1 MLGLTFLAGAAG
13 FLAQG
18 VVGEG
23 VHFLNC
29 YSMSG
34 TPWPHTAISLV
45 AVRNQEFIGLLSV
58 KVECGCL
65 F

>member
-1 MLGLTFLAGAAG
+1 MLGLTLLAGAAS

-18 VVGEG
+18 VIGEG
-23 VHFLNC
+23 VHFFNC

-45 AVRNQEFIGLLSV
+45 AVRDQ
-58 KVECGCL
+58 
-65 F
+65 